1 MRLVLLGP
9 PGAGK
14 GTQAGLICKH
24 LGIPHISSGD
34 MFRQAIKEGT
44 ELGRQAAKYLQ
55 SGSLVPDAVTIGLV
69 QERLSQFD
77 CRHGFLLDGFPRTV
91 AQAEALDAWLAGRKE
106 KLDAVIDI
114 EVPREELMARLTGRR
129 VCRQCGATY
138 HLQYNPPAEAGKC
151 DVCGGELIQR
161 ADDNAATVGKR
172 LDVYREQTAP
182 LITYYRQRGI
192 LKEIDGS
199 QDIAA
204 VSRAIGTAL
213 GRDWQ

>member
-14 GTQAGLICKH
+14 GTQAALICKH
-24 LGIPHISSGD
+24 LGIPHISTGD

-44 ELGRQAAKYLQ
+44 ELGRQAEKYLQ
-55 SGSLVPDAVTIGLV
+55 SGGLVPDDVTIGLI
-69 QERLSQFD
+69 QERLSQSD
-77 CRHGFLLDGFPRTV
+77 CRQGFLLDGFPRTV

-161 ADDNAATVGKR
+161 ADDTAATVGKR
-172 LDVYREQTAP
+172 LDVYNEQTAP
-182 LITYYRQRGI
+182 LITYYRQRGL

-199 QDIAA
+199 GDIAA
-204 VSRAIGTAL
+204 VSRAIGAAL

>member
-1 MRLVLLGP
+1 MVLLGP

-14 GTQAGLICKH
+14 GTQAALICKH
-24 LGIPHISSGD
+24 LGIPHISTGD

-44 ELGRQAAKYLQ
+44 ELGRQAEKYLQ
-55 SGSLVPDAVTIGLV
+55 SGGLVPDDVTIGLI
-69 QERLSQFD
+69 QERLSQSD
-77 CRHGFLLDGFPRTV
+77 CRQGFLLDGFPRTV

-161 ADDNAATVGKR
+161 ADDTAATVGKR
-172 LDVYREQTAP
+172 LDVYNEQTAP
-182 LITYYRQRGI
+182 LITYYRQRGL
-192 LKEIDGS
+192 LKEIEGS
-199 QDIAA
+199 GDIAA
-204 VSRAIGTAL
+204 VSRAIGAAL

>member
-14 GTQAGLICKH
+14 GTQAGVISER
-24 LGIPHISSGD
+24 LGVPHISTGD
-34 MFRQAIKEGT
+34 MFRRAIKEGT
-44 ELGRQAAKYLQ
+44 ELGRQAEKYLQ
-55 SGSLVPDAVTIGLV
+55 SGGLVPDAVTIGLV
-69 QERLSQFD
+69 QERLSQPD
-77 CRHGFLLDGFPRTV
+77 CRQGFLLDGFPRTV

-114 EVPREELMARLTGRR
+114 EVPREELLERLTGRR

-151 DVCGGELIQR
+151 DVCGGELVQR
-161 ADDNAATVGKR
+161 ADDTAATVSKR

-182 LITYYRQRGI
+182 LIAYYRQRGR

-204 VSRAIGTAL
+204 VTRAIGTAL